1 MTPSIIGENWD
12 AGPKK
17 DVKFTFPKFPAKKS
31 AAAKTIKIYPINCI
45 NTLKQKNKKKIQN
58 FFQYN
63 LWETKL
69 IVFTIISNKN

>member
-31 AAAKTIKIYPINCI
+31 AAAKTIKIYPINGI
-45 NTLKQKNKKKIQN
+45 NTLKQKNKKKIQKL
-58 FFQYN
+58 FLIQLVGDKIDRFYN
-63 LWETKL
+63 Y
-69 IVFTIISNKN
+69 IQ

>member
-31 AAAKTIKIYPINCI
+31 AAAKIIKIYPINCTSI
-45 NTLKQKNKKKIQN
+45 FEHKTKKKYTN
-58 FFQYN
+58 FFSIQ
-63 LWETKL
+63 L
-69 IVFTIISNKN
+69 VGD